1 MHYVPTSLIA
11 ALCLTA
17 ATSVSANTIY
27 PGSTPE
33 MATDK
38 SFSLSFNSTSALA
51 GLSFIV
57 DGYRSLDGKN
67 AYEDDFSLKL
77 NNQQVF
83 LGTFNLGG
91 GSNSGSQA
99 NVYFNPFA
107 ASFSNL
113 TNNGTGI
120 GWNGG
125 KELISFASLPFKIGS
140 NNLTFSYTSLSGPG
154 YAGFQG
160 LGDEGWGVQKVGT
173 SEGVSATPLPSSWT
187 LMLFGLGGF
196 GLFAT
201 SRRKRAK
208 DLSSHDSRCV
218 QGAT

>member
-1 MHYVPTSLIA
+1 MRVILNSVLAGLACAAFQTS
-11 ALCLTA
+11 
-17 ATSVSANTIY
+17 SVDANTIY
-27 PGSTPE
+27 PRSSPA

-38 SFSLSFNSTSALA
+38 SFSLNFNSASASA
-51 GLSFIV
+51 GLSFII

-99 NVYFNPFA
+99 NVYLNPFA
-107 ASFSNL
+107 ASYSNL

-120 GWNGG
+120 GWFGG
-125 KELISFASLPFKIGS
+125 KELISFASLPFNVGL
-140 NNLTFSYTSLSGPG
+140 NTLTFSYTSLSGPG

-160 LGDEGWGVQKVGT
+160 LGDEGWGVQKVGM

-187 LMLFGLGGF
+187 LMLLGLRLGGV
-196 GLFAT
+196 GLFANR
-201 SRRKRAK
+201 RRKEREWTLAA
-208 DLSSHDSRCV
+208 LER
-218 QGAT
+218 